1 MKNHNPL
8 LNNAEQAHIDNI
20 RANHSAVPENAGIH
34 PTPLRS
40 RLTDLLNNISYQDA
54 FKWITNVLALSIMGF
69 YVVALVHDFDKSN
82 ALASV
87 PALVHVTASIGI
99 CLAMSVTPALSG
111 MRFFQIAAL
120 LLLANLG

>member
-8 LNNAEQAHIDNI
+8 LDTAEQAHIDST
-20 RANHSAVPENAGIH
+20 RANHAAMPGTPGNH

-40 RLTDLLNNISYQDA
+40 RLADLLNNITYQDV
-54 FKWITNVLALSIMGF
+54 FKWTTNIIALAIMGF
-69 YVVALVHDFDKSN
+69 YVVALVHDFDQRN
-82 ALASV
+82 PLASTT
-87 PALVHVTASIGI
+87 ALVHVTASIGI